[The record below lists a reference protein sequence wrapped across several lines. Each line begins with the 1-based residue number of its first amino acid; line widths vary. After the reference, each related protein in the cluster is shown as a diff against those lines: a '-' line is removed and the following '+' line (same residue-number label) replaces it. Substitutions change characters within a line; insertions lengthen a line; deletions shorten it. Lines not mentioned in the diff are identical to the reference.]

1 MTGRRT
7 IPARHLAGT
16 APAKA
21 KSRSPV
27 RYKNPPCRCCDAYV
41 EVLRRSDVPVIIR
54 PLPPAALKS
63 GHLGGAGLDVF
74 WKEPTPAA
82 RSTPMPAPEN
92 MQVKRIL
99 DIGPIKFGDYA
110 WDTKGVPDGPL
121 IITVDLAAQT
131 LSVFR
136 DGYEIGA
143 AAILYGADEKPTPLG
158 TFPILMKDATHVSRT
173 YDNAPMPY
181 TLRLTGDGVA
191 IHGSKV
197 EWGYATHGCIGVP
210 VAFAKLLFAQAKV
223 GDRVIITR
231 GKTLATGQAILPA
244 PTT

>member
-1 MTGRRT
+1 MVARRQA
-7 IPARHLAGT
+7 IAARLILAGAVIAIAAIAAVAPHGT
-16 APAKA
+16 ASVAGPTSTQTPTERRVSLSAAATHLTMPAK
-21 KSRSPV
+21 
-27 RYKNPPCRCCDAYV
+27 
-41 EVLRRSDVPVIIR
+41 
-54 PLPPAALKS
+54 
-63 GHLGGAGLDVF
+63 
-74 WKEPTPAA
+74 PTPAA
-82 RSTPMPAPEN
+82 LSTPTPAPEN

-244 PTT
+244 PAT

>member
-1 MTGRRT
+1 MR
-7 IPARHLAGT
+7 IVVAPAQALVAKLILAGAVIGVVAVAAV
-16 APAKA
+16 APHRNGPDAA
-21 KSRSPV
+21 AAATPTPIARTVARRAPSPV
-27 RYKNPPCRCCDAYV
+27 
-41 EVLRRSDVPVIIR
+41 VPQ
-54 PLPPAALKS
+54 PAA
-63 GHLGGAGLDVF
+63 
-74 WKEPTPAA
+74 TPAA
-82 RSTPMPAPEN
+82 TPTPVALSTPAPAPES
-92 MQVKRIL
+92 MHIKRIL

-110 WDTKGVPDGPL
+110 WDMKGVPDGPL

-143 AAILYGADEKPTPLG
+143 TAILYGADEKPTPLG
-158 TFPILMKDATHVSRT
+158 TFPILMKDADHVSRT

-210 VAFAKLLFAQAKV
+210 VAFAKLLFGQAKV

-231 GKTLATGQAILPA
+231 GKALATGQAIV
-244 PTT
+244 PTSAS

>member
-1 MTGRRT
+1 MAARRQALAAKL
-7 IPARHLAGT
+7 ILAGAVIGGVAVAAILPERPAPVAAA
-16 APAKA
+16 APAPMPSASPTLSASRATVPAPASTA
-21 KSRSPV
+21 KPTAVST
-27 RYKNPPCRCCDAYV
+27 
-41 EVLRRSDVPVIIR
+41 
-54 PLPPAALKS
+54 
-63 GHLGGAGLDVF
+63 
-74 WKEPTPAA
+74 PTP
-82 RSTPMPAPEN
+82 PES

-99 DIGPIKFGDYA
+99 DIGPITFGDYA
-110 WDTKGVPDGPL
+110 WDTKDVPEGPL

-143 AAILYGADEKPTPLG
+143 TAILYGADEKPTPLG
-158 TFPILMKDATHVSRT
+158 TFPILMKDKDHFSRT

-210 VAFAKLLFAQAKV
+210 VPFARLLFAQAKV

-231 GKTLATGQAILPA
+231 GKTLATGQAIVPA
-244 PTT
+244 PADRS

>member
-1 MTGRRT
+1 
-7 IPARHLAGT
+7 
-16 APAKA
+16 
-21 KSRSPV
+21 
-27 RYKNPPCRCCDAYV
+27 
-41 EVLRRSDVPVIIR
+41 
-54 PLPPAALKS
+54 
-63 GHLGGAGLDVF
+63 
-74 WKEPTPAA
+74 
-82 RSTPMPAPEN
+82 MPAPEN

>member
-1 MTGRRT
+1 
-7 IPARHLAGT
+7 
-16 APAKA
+16 
-21 KSRSPV
+21 
-27 RYKNPPCRCCDAYV
+27 
-41 EVLRRSDVPVIIR
+41 
-54 PLPPAALKS
+54 
-63 GHLGGAGLDVF
+63 
-74 WKEPTPAA
+74 
-82 RSTPMPAPEN
+82 

-223 GDRVIITR
+223 GDHVIITR